1 MDSKLVGHLLLV
13 LKAEDCR
20 SAQSLVGQQCVFHGK
35 GHQTVLKTEEGVILT
50 PLTTEHGQHSEQ
62 GTGTEGQIPEA
73 AAETQLDDS
82 AALLPNGTGVSP
94 KRPAKLADIRLPQG
108 SAKKARVG
116 GLKSP
121 GSAKGSG
128 ALRSR
133 GQKSSGKS
141 GEIVQMLVQVST
153 LVVACLQ
160 DSSSR

>member
-20 SAQSLVGQQCVFHGK
+20 SAQSLVDQHCVFHGK

-50 PLTTEHGQHSEQ
+50 PFTNEHGQHTEQ
-62 GTGTEGQIPEA
+62 GTRNEGQTSEA

-94 KRPAKLADIRLPQG
+94 KRPAKLADIWTPQG
-108 SAKKARVG
+108 SAKKAKVG

-121 GSAKGSG
+121 GSAKGVGSSK
-128 ALRSR
+128 SR
-133 GQKSSGKS
+133 GQKSSGKN
-141 GEIVQMLVQVST
+141 GEIVQCKFLVWW
-153 LVVACLQ
+153 LHLQ